1 MAKINLK
8 KITNWE
14 YWPWYMF
21 YVPNLPYAF
30 YLALKAKNLVFFS
43 ATNPCI
49 SHSGN
54 GSESKYKTLEL
65 IPEKFI
71 PKTIFIKKNQNINW
85 VINEI
90 SKQKLE
96 YPLIIKPDIGFRGL
110 LVKQIHSTKNLKDY
124 LLKNNCIDLIL
135 QDFIDYKNE
144 CGIFYHRIPTEA
156 NGKISSITLKKFLT
170 VTGNGIFTLE
180 SLILNNERAQYYI
193 DLLREIHK
201 EKLQEIPSKNEEI
214 TLTVIGNHAKGTQ
227 FLNGNH
233 LITKELEKSID
244 LFMKQIPGFYYGRLD
259 IKFNTFENISTINE
273 FKVLEING
281 IISEPTHVYDTST
294 NTYFNALKAFRNHW
308 EILYKTATINHKN
321 GVKYDSISGFLNSL
335 KELKK
340 YTSFIKKH
348 SLSS

>member
-1 MAKINLK
+1 MAKINLTK
-8 KITNWE
+8 LTNWE

-21 YVPNLPYAF
+21 YIPNLPYAI
-30 YLALKAKNLVFFS
+30 YLAIKAKSLVFFS

-65 IPEKFI
+65 IPKKFI
-71 PKTIFIKKNQNINW
+71 PKTIFIQKNETFKW
-85 VINEI
+85 VLNQI
-90 SKQKLE
+90 LE
-96 YPLIIKPDIGFRGL
+96 NNLEFPLIIKPDIGFRGL
-110 LVKQIHSTKNLKDY
+110 LVKQIHSTKDLEEY
-124 LLKNNCIDLIL
+124 LAKNNCIDLIL

-144 CGIFYHRIPTEA
+144 CGIFYHRIPTEE

-170 VTGNGIFTLE
+170 VHGDGKTTLE
-180 SLILNNERAQYYI
+180 NLILNDDRAQHYI

-201 EKLQEIPSKNEEI
+201 EKLQKTPYNNEEVL
-214 TLTVIGNHAKGTQ
+214 LTVIGNHAKGTQ

-233 LITKELEKSID
+233 LISKELEDSID
-244 LFMKQIPGFYYGRLD
+244 AFMKQIPGFYYGRLD
-259 IKFNTFENISTINE
+259 LKFNSFENIIKQNE

-281 IISEPTHVYDTST
+281 IIAEPTHIYDASK
-294 NTYFNALKAFRNHW
+294 NTYFNALKGFRKHW
-308 EILYKTATINHKN
+308 KIMYKTAIANNKK
-321 GVKYDSISGFLNSL
+321 GIMFDSVSDFLGSL
-335 KELKK
+335 KQLKK